1 MMGAI
6 NNLQAYID
14 GIIEERDDL
23 RTQLAEEKEMNLR
36 WKKAVEGLTPTGS
49 EFVNDPE
56 RCAAFIRDRTRWPKQ
71 IIEARKKL
79 AEAEERA
86 GRMEEEHDM
95 LLNRIAELKDAQ
107 PMTEDEKRLE
117 KLLTETAGEEG
128 EPLNGME
135 MTLACEEG
143 LKKSYHPGQE
153 EHTHE

>member
-135 MTLACEEG
+135 MTLACEEW